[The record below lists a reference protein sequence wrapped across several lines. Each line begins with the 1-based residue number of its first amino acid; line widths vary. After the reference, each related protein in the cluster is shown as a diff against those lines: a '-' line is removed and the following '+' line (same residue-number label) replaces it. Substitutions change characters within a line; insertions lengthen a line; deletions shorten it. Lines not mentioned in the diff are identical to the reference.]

1 MDEELVF
8 NSTDDHLTELGQH
21 AIEDLL
27 AENWN
32 SEESK
37 VWDFL

>member
-8 NSTDDHLTELGQH
+8 NSTDDELLKLAKD

-27 AENWN
+27 AEDWN
-32 SEESK
+32 SEECE
-37 VWDFL
+37 VFNFI

>member
-1 MDEELVF
+1 MEELEF

-27 AENWN
+27 AEGWN
-32 SEESK
+32 FEENQQFC
-37 VWDFL
+37 DLC